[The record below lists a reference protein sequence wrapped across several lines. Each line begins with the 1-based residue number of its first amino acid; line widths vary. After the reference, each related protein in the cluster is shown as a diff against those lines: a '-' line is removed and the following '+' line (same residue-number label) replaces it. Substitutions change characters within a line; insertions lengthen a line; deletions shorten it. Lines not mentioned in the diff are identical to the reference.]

1 MVTGVGFSPEGGRH
15 LKPMSFFQVLVYL
28 GFACLKKR
36 GLLQSRWVD
45 THRPG
50 LEAQY
55 RRPAIPWRVALPQSP
70 PPLRRVILLYSR
82 LRPFQAFRCAP
93 GRQARFQVAENYF
106 GFSLFLLG
114 SYPL

>member
-1 MVTGVGFSPEGGRH
+1 
-15 LKPMSFFQVLVYL
+15 LVYL

-70 PPLRRVILLYSR
+70 PPLRRV
-82 LRPFQAFRCAP
+82 
-93 GRQARFQVAENYF
+93 
-106 GFSLFLLG
+106 
-114 SYPL
+114 